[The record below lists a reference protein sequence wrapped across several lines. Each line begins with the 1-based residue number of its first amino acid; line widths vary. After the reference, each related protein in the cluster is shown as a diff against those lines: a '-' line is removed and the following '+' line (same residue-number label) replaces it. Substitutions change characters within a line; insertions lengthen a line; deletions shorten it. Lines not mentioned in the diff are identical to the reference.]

1 MKKFIQFFLFLLII
15 IISVFINQTYF
26 KKDEIKKNIL
36 EKEQDDSLISD
47 KNNLIKNLKYEINFD
62 NNTQYII
69 TAELSEIIYDEGVE
83 IVKMQKVKAKF
94 IDEKKKILS
103 VISNEAIYNN
113 STYNTKFKDNVSIN
127 YMQNS
132 INSKNLDL
140 DFQNNIVSIFNNVV
154 YKGPQSEIRADNVEI
169 NLISKKTI
177 VSMNNS
183 ERKVEIVAK

>member
-169 NLISKKTI
+169 NLISKKTV

-183 ERKVEIVAK
+183 GRKVEIVAK

>member
-1 MKKFIQFFLFLLII
+1 MR
-15 IISVFINQTYF
+15 
-26 KKDEIKKNIL
+26 
-36 EKEQDDSLISD
+36 
-47 KNNLIKNLKYEINFD
+47 
-62 NNTQYII
+62 
-69 TAELSEIIYDEGVE
+69 
-83 IVKMQKVKAKF
+83 
-94 IDEKKKILS
+94 KKKILS

>member
-1 MKKFIQFFLFLLII
+1 MKKFIQFFIFLLII

>member
-132 INSKNLDL
+132 INSNNLDL